1 MCNFGGDTEGSGNP
15 REKDLT
21 SHLRCIS
28 AKWGFET
35 FLWEIP
41 GDILPLATSKPFLC
55 SYTGE
60 SGDLVPVAS
69 SIAVGTYAGN
79 TRQGLNVVAVGIIP
93 AGLDRFAFILGE
105 IH

>member
-1 MCNFGGDTEGSGNP
+1 MHSYT
-15 REKDLT
+15 
-21 SHLRCIS
+21 

-79 TRQGLNVVAVGIIP
+79 TRQGLNVVAVGGKLVRIRQVCVHS
-93 AGLDRFAFILGE
+93 GG